1 MKEEFTVTG
10 YKSNFFDQK
19 LTKIN
24 EPGQKNEFMNIND
37 ENKFD
42 QKILLQH
49 QKHETLNY
57 LHLKFFG
64 SLGKQTFICGRD

>member
-1 MKEEFTVTG
+1 MKEKFTDTG
-10 YKSNFFDQK
+10 YKNDQK
-19 LTKIN
+19 LTKI
-24 EPGQKNEFMNIND
+24 NEFMNIND